1 MAVKILATADNHLG
15 FRQYGLVQRERDI
28 EDSFKSIL
36 ELAVREN
43 ADAITVSG
51 DILHSIRPTAA
62 TIGFLK
68 ECNTFLEKNNIP
80 CLVSIGNH
88 DLSKPHWL
96 TNINNNDGS
105 GFEEVGFIVL
115 DDESFD
121 LHGINV
127 FGATFSS
134 KEEFDQGK
142 NVPRDSDLV
151 LMHQPFEEF
160 ASFPNDKL
168 FTCDDLLYLPK
179 DALVVVGDIHVNR
192 TFHCPNADG
201 NKPLT
206 VISPGSTELISE
218 SEQDDKHVFKITF
231 AKDSVEDG
239 EVFKATGV
247 TTTNLPIKTR
257 KILRLE
263 IRNEKDFESCVSLLK
278 EKESTTPLVFL
289 KFSTSVEN
297 VMTRLRTIFD
307 ISKLIIRPKPI
318 VEYNGEEIVRGE
330 NDRGEL
336 TVADVLAD
344 IMPTNSP
351 TYALTTRLLDPEAD
365 VHSVVD
371 AFVDA
376 RLKEIDDGR
385 S

>member
-28 EDSFKSIL
+28 EDSFKNIL

-51 DILHSIRPTAA
+51 DIIHSIRPTAA
-62 TIGFLK
+62 TISFLK
-68 ECNTFLEKNNIP
+68 DCNTFLEENKLP

-96 TNINNNDGS
+96 TNINTSDKY
-105 GFEEVGFIVL
+105 GFIVL
-115 DDESFD
+115 DNELFD
-121 LHGINV
+121 VSGVNI

-134 KEEFDQGK
+134 RDEFEQGK
-142 NVPRDSDLV
+142 NIPRESNLV

-160 ASFPNDKL
+160 ANFPNDKL
-168 FTCDDLLYLPK
+168 FTCDDLMYLPK

-192 TFHCPNADG
+192 TFKCPNAEGDEE
-201 NKPLT
+201 LT

-218 SEQDDKHVFKITF
+218 SEQNDKYVVKLEFTQ
-231 AKDSVEDG
+231 DRVETAN
-239 EVFKATGV
+239 V
-247 TTTNLPIKTR
+247 PIKIR
-257 KILRLE
+257 EILRLE
-263 IRNEKDFESCVSLLK
+263 VRNEKDFENCVSLIK
-278 EKESTTPLVFL
+278 EKEALAPLVFL
-289 KFSTSVEN
+289 KFSTTVEN

-318 VEYNGEEIVRGE
+318 VEYNGEEVVRGE
-330 NDRGEL
+330 DGGGEL

-371 AFVDA
+371 AFVDT
-376 RLKEIDDGR
+376 RLKELDDDR